1 MPNRYDQSNIITGVK
16 KYNSDGT
23 ERKVSRL
30 SSVFYPDFSQNQDVY
45 IVSKMGDRLDNL
57 AYDYY
62 GDVSY
67 WYVIGI
73 VNNLGRG
80 TLAVKPGIVL
90 RIPYYDDLTGISA
103 LFQQY
108 NFMR

>member
-1 MPNRYDQSNIITGVK
+1 MPNRYDQSDLITNVK
-16 KYNSDGT
+16 KISTDGS
-23 ERKVSRL
+23 EKRVSRL

-62 GDVSY
+62 GDTSY
-67 WYVIGI
+67 WYVIAI

-80 TLAVKPGIVL
+80 TIAVRPGIVL
-90 RIPYYDDLTGISA
+90 RIPYYDDITGIGA

>member
-1 MPNRYDQSNIITGVK
+1 MSNRYDQTNLITNVNK
-16 KYNSDGT
+16 INSDGS
-23 ERKVSRL
+23 ERRVSRL

-62 GDVSY
+62 GDISY
-67 WYVIGI
+67 WYVIAI

-80 TLAVKPGIVL
+80 TITVPPGIVL
-90 RIPYYDDLTGISA
+90 RIPYYDDITGIGA

>member
-1 MPNRYDQSNIITGVK
+1 MPNRYDEASFITGVK
-16 KYNSDGT
+16 KIDSTGN
-23 ERKVSRL
+23 EKKVSRL
-30 SSVFYPDFSQNQDVY
+30 STIFYPDFSNNQDVY
-45 IVSKMGDRLDNL
+45 IVSHMGDRLDNL

-62 GDVSY
+62 GDTSY

-80 TLAVKPGIVL
+80 SLTIPPGMVI
-90 RIPYYDDLTGISA
+90 RIPYYDEMTGIAA

>member
-1 MPNRYDQSNIITGVK
+1 MPNRYDQSDLITNVTK
-16 KYNSDGT
+16 INADGS
-23 ERKVSRL
+23 EKHVSRL
-30 SSVFYPDFSQNQDVY
+30 SSVFYPDFSQNEDVY

-62 GDVSY
+62 GDSSY
-67 WYVIGI
+67 WYVIAI

-80 TLAVKPGIVL
+80 TISVSPGIVL
-90 RIPYYDDLTGISA
+90 RIPYYDDITGIGA

>member
-1 MPNRYDQSNIITGVK
+1 MPNRYDESSFITGVK
-16 KYNSDGT
+16 KLDSTGVEKT
-23 ERKVSRL
+23 VSRL
-30 SSVFYPDFSQNQDVY
+30 STVFYPDFSNNQDVY
-45 IVSKMGDRLDNL
+45 IVSHMGDRLDNL

-62 GDVSY
+62 GDASY
-67 WYVIGI
+67 WYVIAI

-80 TLAVKPGIVL
+80 SLNIPPGTVI
-90 RIPYYDDLTGISA
+90 RIPYYDEMTGIGA